1 MADYSKS
8 KKLSTKVYPERAS
21 EVSDLLSRVEP
32 LMTASTFKRRFL
44 KGIPLKMKN
53 GDIITDEDL
62 TDYLKVAMNEA
73 EMNLKVSIDPV
84 QRTDRLPFDR
94 NLYRAFV
101 YTQTHKWP
109 IISVEELAIVSS
121 DGQLIYRIPETW
133 IDLAGAASGR
143 LGVIS
148 YLATYGNQVLAG
160 PVSNAG
166 AMFLTVIS
174 SIAFIPSYWN
184 VTYTHGLCNKAGQV
198 PMIVNKYIGLLAAI
212 DLLSMIGPNDD
223 VTSTSLSQDSIGQS
237 SSRMA
242 AQRYQMRLRE
252 MEAERDKL
260 EQKIKGLF
268 RQKYFLSNI

>member
-84 QRTDRLPFDR
+84 QRTDRLPFDK
-94 NLYRAFV
+94 NLYKMFV
-101 YTQTHKWP
+101 YTQVQKWP
-109 IISVEELAIVSS
+109 IISVEEMAIVSS
-121 DGQLIYRIPETW
+121 DGQMIFSIPNEW
-133 IDLAGAASGR
+133 LDFNGQSGR
-143 LGVIS
+143 IQVIS
-148 YLATYGNQVLAG
+148 YLAAYGNQVLAG

-166 AMFLTVIS
+166 AYFLTTLSGLSWV
-174 SIAFIPSYWN
+174 PSYWN

-198 PMIVNKYIGLLAAI
+198 PMVVNKYIGLLAAI

-223 VTSTSLSQDSIGQS
+223 VTSTSLGQDGISQGN
-237 SSRMA
+237 SRSGI
-242 AQRYQMRLRE
+242 QRYQARLRE
-252 MEAERDKL
+252 LEQERDKL

-268 RQKYFLSNI
+268 RQKYFMSNI